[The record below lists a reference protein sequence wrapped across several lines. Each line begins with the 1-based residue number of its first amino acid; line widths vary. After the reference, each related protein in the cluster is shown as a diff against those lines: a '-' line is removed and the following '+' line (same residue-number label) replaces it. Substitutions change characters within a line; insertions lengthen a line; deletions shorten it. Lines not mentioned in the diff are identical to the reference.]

1 MPNPTKHFADNWDV
15 FIRLERLALIRMLP
29 AYIGDA
35 QTGYLQVPP
44 DLEHKQW
51 VAIESSVQGELMKL
65 DWEFAIGRRLPG
77 FSND

>member
-1 MPNPTKHFADNWDV
+1 MPPPTKHFADNWDV

-29 AYIGDA
+29 AYIGDPNI
-35 QTGYLQVPP
+35 GYVPIA

-51 VAIESSVQGELMKL
+51 ARIDARIKVALMKL

-77 FSND
+77 FE